1 MGYYAMPPSSQ
12 FPIFSYAS
20 AATQRVSYFMLYL
33 RLTYIVIL
41 HPSTLGSLAY
51 WRCTRCILWVLPKRG
66 CIPAFPRFMS
76 LRVCML
82 RKKHLFFFNDAAEI
96 CHHYRRFS
104 RHFWNNLVCCG
115 RDLQQLTTQN
125 KIPDLAAG
133 FFWYKKN
140 NCWAGGLAQRRI
152 KETKQSSRTSD
163 LARIKDEKQIQQT
176 SWLK

>member
-1 MGYYAMPPSSQ
+1 MPPSSQ

-20 AATQRVSYFMLYL
+20 EATQRVSYIMLYP
-33 RLTYIVIL
+33 RLAYIVIL

-115 RDLQQLTTQN
+115 GDFSATQTINHSNSTKYHLLLQASSDIKTIVGLGWGVDT
-125 KIPDLAAG
+125 
-133 FFWYKKN
+133 KKN
-140 NCWAGGLAQRRI
+140 KRN
-152 KETKQSSRTSD
+152 ET
-163 LARIKDEKQIQQT
+163 EF
-176 SWLK
+176 